1 MSIKTLLWIGPARGF
16 PAHLADDPRIDVA
29 WEDRC
34 PEREPTACDLVVLDA
49 YAEGAPDWLARRKS
63 GDAPVI
69 VWSRD
74 TDPTAHWLA
83 RGARAVVPAT
93 RAGESLVDELLALSR
108 APTAGPAPVPDLP
121 FVAASPGMRAV
132 AGLALRA
139 ARSRITVLLL
149 GETGT
154 GKEVVA
160 RAIHAASARAARPFI
175 AINCAA
181 LPDAL
186 LESELFGHTRGAFTG
201 AERDRRGAFEEAH
214 SGTLFLDEVGET
226 SGAFQAKLLRVLQE
240 RAVRPLGSARSR
252 EVDVRVVAATH
263 RDLRHEVTRGRFR
276 EDLFFRLHVFP
287 IRIPPLRERSE
298 DVLAL
303 ARHFLARHAVSE
315 GVAACSLSPGSQ
327 RRLVAHRWPG
337 NVRELENAIARA
349 LVLASPGTAL
359 TEEHFELAAAEPLPA
374 QVEGLE
380 HAGQE
385 HLSDTL
391 ARVEAWLIR
400 TALDR
405 HAGHRTETA
414 RRLGL
419 TREGLYK
426 KMKRFNVS

>member
-1 MSIKTLLWIGPARGF
+1 MPL
-16 PAHLADDPRIDVA
+16 
-29 WEDRC
+29 
-34 PEREPTACDLVVLDA
+34 PE
-49 YAEGAPDWLARRKS
+49 
-63 GDAPVI
+63 
-69 VWSRD
+69 
-74 TDPTAHWLA
+74 
-83 RGARAVVPAT
+83 
-93 RAGESLVDELLALSR
+93 
-108 APTAGPAPVPDLP
+108 LP
-121 FVAASPGMRAV
+121 FVAESPGMRAV
-132 AGLALRA
+132 ASLALRA
-139 ARSRITVLLL
+139 AQSRITVLLL

-160 RAIHAASARAARPFI
+160 RAIHAASARAERPFI

-226 SGAFQAKLLRVLQE
+226 SAAFQAKLLRVLQE

-263 RDLRHEVTRGRFR
+263 RELRHEVAHGRFR

-287 IRIPPLRERSE
+287 IRIPPLRERTE
-298 DVLAL
+298 DVVAL
-303 ARHFLARHAVSE
+303 ARHFLARHAASE
-315 GVAACSLSPGSQ
+315 HNAACSLSPGSQ
-327 RRLVAHRWPG
+327 RRLLAHRWPG

-349 LVLASPGTAL
+349 LVLAAPGTAL
-359 TEEHFELAAAEPLPA
+359 AEEHFDLAAGEPPPAE
-374 QVEGLE
+374 VEGLE
-380 HAGQE
+380 HAGEE
-385 HLSDTL
+385 HLRDTL

-405 HAGHRTETA
+405 HAGHRSETA

-426 KMKRFNVS
+426 KMKRFNVA

>member
-16 PAHLADDPRIDVA
+16 PAHLAEDPRVDVA

-34 PEREPTACDLVVLDA
+34 PERPPLCDLVVLDA
-49 YAEGAPDWLARRKS
+49 HADGARGWLAERKA
-63 GDAPVI
+63 GDTPVI
-69 VWSRD
+69 VWTRD
-74 TDPTAHWLA
+74 CDPNSQWLT
-83 RGARAVVPAT
+83 RGARAVLPAT
-93 RAGESLVDELLALSR
+93 RAGAALVDELIDLCR
-108 APTAGPAPVPDLP
+108 TTHAPEPVPELP
-121 FVAASPGMRAV
+121 FVAESAGMRAV

-139 ARSRITVLLL
+139 AQSRITVLLL

-160 RAIHAASARAARPFI
+160 HAIHAASARADRPFI

-240 RAVRPLGSARSR
+240 RAVRPLGGARSR
-252 EVDVRVVAATH
+252 EVDVRIVAATH
-263 RDLRHEVTRGRFR
+263 RDLRHEVARGRFR

-298 DVLAL
+298 DILAL
-303 ARHFLARHAVSE
+303 ARHFLARHAASE
-315 GVAACSLSPGSQ
+315 GVAACSLSPASQ
-327 RRLVAHRWPG
+327 QRLLAHRWPG
-337 NVRELENAIARA
+337 NARELENAIARA
-349 LVLASPGTAL
+349 LVLARPGTAL
-359 TEEHFELAAAEPLPA
+359 AQEHFDLGAVESPPPEL
-374 QVEGLE
+374 EGVE
-380 HAGQE
+380 HAGEE
-385 HLSDTL
+385 HLRDTL

-405 HAGHRTETA
+405 HAGHRSETA

-426 KMKRFNVS
+426 KMKRFNVA